1 MDFDRVRSEYS
12 ILTIMAKLGC
22 DMTHK
27 GYMYKAPF
35 REDRT
40 PSMHVDERRNMWCD
54 YGSILP
60 DGRRAGGG
68 NIELVRLMFGLNS
81 NKEAA
86 EKIIDICGGLYE
98 SYEPP
103 RTVKKESE
111 KKPGIEIIS
120 SLNMI
125 TNRAL
130 RNYLRGRGINPDLAN
145 LWCDEVDFRIGASGK
160 HMFAIGFHND
170 RNGYVLRNSFFKG
183 TNVNSISTIVKDSPV
198 VGEAW
203 KDREF
208 CHSHPD
214 AGKGKVMVFEG
225 FMDYLSLLTMRG
237 VRKPECD
244 CVVLNSTVNVG
255 DAIGFLHRHNR
266 IECWLDNDDA
276 GRQCLEFIRDRF
288 GEGKVTD
295 MSPTYCRNND
305 LNEYL
310 TQAIKGSELPHRSL
324 GRGL

>member
-22 DMTHK
+22 DMTHN

-86 EKIIDICGGLYE
+86 EKIIDICGGLCE

-111 KKPGIEIIS
+111 KKPGIEILS

-145 LWCDEVDFRIGASGK
+145 IWCDEVDFRIGASGK
-160 HMFAIGFHND
+160 HMFAIGFHN
-170 RNGYVLRNSFFKG
+170 
-183 TNVNSISTIVKDSPV
+183 VNSISTIVKDSPI

-237 VRKPECD
+237 VRKPDCD

-255 DAIGFLHRHNR
+255 DAVSFLHRHSR
-266 IECWLDNDDA
+266 IECWLDNDEA
-276 GRQCLEFIRDRF
+276 GRQCLEFIRDRC
-288 GEGKVTD
+288 GEWKVTD

-310 TQAIKGSELPHRSL
+310 TQAIKGSDLQQRSL

>member
-22 DMTHK
+22 DMTHN

-86 EKIIDICGGLYE
+86 EKIIDICGGLCE

-111 KKPGIEIIS
+111 KKPGIEILS

-145 LWCDEVDFRIGASGK
+145 IWCDEVDFKIGASGK

-170 RNGYVLRNSFFKG
+170 KN
-183 TNVNSISTIVKDSPV
+183 
-198 VGEAW
+198 
-203 KDREF
+203 
-208 CHSHPD
+208 
-214 AGKGKVMVFEG
+214 
-225 FMDYLSLLTMRG
+225 
-237 VRKPECD
+237 
-244 CVVLNSTVNVG
+244 
-255 DAIGFLHRHNR
+255 
-266 IECWLDNDDA
+266 
-276 GRQCLEFIRDRF
+276 
-288 GEGKVTD
+288 
-295 MSPTYCRNND
+295 
-305 LNEYL
+305 
-310 TQAIKGSELPHRSL
+310 
-324 GRGL
+324 